1 MPSKLL
7 TWVRKNLFQ
16 KGTDKRPFLV
26 VFVIGAC
33 IAAGGLAVSVAGI
46 HYTGTPEFCMI
57 CHEMRIVGEQGW
69 MKSAH
74 YQNAKGIT
82 AECKDCHIPPE
93 LGHMLWTKARD
104 GSKDIY
110 AHFLGEARP
119 SHMDWDELRET
130 ARRKVSDSACKTCH
144 DNLTPKGAPIK
155 AIIAHRAYIRMD
167 GRKRCVDCHRTEFHG
182 AFKSYIFAGMKN
194 GGEQ

>member
-1 MPSKLL
+1 MMLRLK
-7 TWVRKNLFQ
+7 TWIRTQLRYTYPDF
-16 KGTDKRPFLV
+16 RRILV
-26 VFVIGAC
+26 VFVVGAC
-33 IAAGGLAVSVAGI
+33 AGAGGLAVSAVGI

-69 MKSAH
+69 MKSVH
-74 YQNAKGIT
+74 YQNARGIT

-93 LGHMLWTKARD
+93 LPHMLWTKVRD

-110 AHFLGEARP
+110 HHFLGESTP
-119 SHMDWDELRET
+119 SRMDWDELRET
-130 ARRKVSDSACKTCH
+130 ARGKVSDSACKTCH

-155 AIIAHRAYIRMD
+155 EIIAHRAYLRMD

-182 AFKSYIFAGMKN
+182 AFKSYIFAGIKN
-194 GGEQ
+194 GGRQ